1 MTVSEL
7 PISTIVGLGAFVTGL
22 IFGAVANR
30 THFCTMGA
38 LSDIVFMGDWKR
50 FRSWMLALAIGL
62 IGTQAMQ
69 SAGMIDLSKSI
80 YLQGAIGWAGAVIG
94 GLLFGF
100 GMTMAGG
107 CGNKTL
113 VRLGAGNLKSLVT
126 FMVIALF
133 AYMTLK
139 GFIGLARVQMD
150 SLTAIAVAGKAANQ
164 GIPALLAMIGIPA
177 SVAQWGTVAVIGG
190 GLLVFCLKDGEFRSS
205 PADLFGGLVI
215 GLLIV
220 AGWWVTGVLG
230 NDEFEPTA
238 IASFTFVAPIGD
250 TMQYLMTFT
259 GSTINFGIAA
269 VGGVIVGS
277 FLAAIASK
285 TFAFEAFAGTEDMG
299 RHLIG
304 AAMMGVGGVLSMG
317 CTIGQGLTG
326 MSTLSITSLIALG
339 SVIFGGVWGLKYM
352 EEGEVGAALK
362 AVFARG

>member
-1 MTVSEL
+1 MTVTEL
-7 PISTIVGLGAFVTGL
+7 SISTIVGGGAFATGL

-30 THFCTMGA
+30 TNFCTMGA
-38 LSDIVFMGDWKR
+38 LSDIVFMGEWKR
-50 FRSWMLALAIGL
+50 FRAWMLALAVGL
-62 IGTQAMQ
+62 IGSQAMQ
-69 SAGMIDLSKSI
+69 AAGMLDLGKSI
-80 YLQGAIGWAGAVIG
+80 YLQGAIGWAGAIIG
-94 GLLFGF
+94 GVLFGF

-150 SLTAIAVAGKAANQ
+150 SLTAIPVAGKAANQ
-164 GIPALLAMIGIPA
+164 GIPALLAMIGLPA
-177 SVAQWGTVAVIGG
+177 AAAQWLCVGVIGG
-190 GLLVFCLKDGEFRSS
+190 GLLIFCFKDHEFRES
-205 PADLFGGLVI
+205 PADIIGGLLI
-215 GLLIV
+215 GLLIP

-230 NDEFEPTA
+230 ADEFEPTA
-238 IASFTFVAPIGD
+238 LASFTFVAPIGD
-250 TMQYLMTFT
+250 TLQYLMTYT

-277 FLAAIASK
+277 FLAAISSK
-285 TFAFEAFAGTEDMG
+285 TFAIEAFTDASDMG

-304 AAMMGVGGVLSMG
+304 AAMMGTGGVLSMG

-326 MSTLSITSLIALG
+326 MSTLSVTSVIALA
-339 SVIFGGVWGLKYM
+339 SVIFGGVWGLKFM
-352 EEGEVGAALK
+352 EEGSVGTALK
-362 AVFARG
+362 AVFSRG

>member
-1 MTVSEL
+1 VSDL
-7 PISTIVGLGAFVTGL
+7 PISTIVGGGAFVTGL

-30 THFCTMGA
+30 TNFCTMGA
-38 LSDIVFMGDWKR
+38 LSDIVFMGEWKR
-50 FRSWMLALAIGL
+50 FRSWMLALAVGL
-62 IGTQAMQ
+62 IGSQAMQ
-69 SAGMIDLSKSI
+69 AAGMIDLGKSI
-80 YLQGAIGWAGAVIG
+80 YLQGAIGWAGAIIG

-126 FMVIALF
+126 FLVIALF

-150 SLTAIAVAGKAANQ
+150 GATAISVAGKAANQ
-164 GIPALLAMIGIPA
+164 GIPALLAALGIPA
-177 SVAQWGTVAVIGG
+177 AAAQWLSVGVIGG
-190 GLLVFCLKDGEFRSS
+190 GLLVFCFKDHEFRES
-205 PADLFGGLVI
+205 PADIIGGLVI
-215 GLLIV
+215 GLLIP

-230 NDEFEPTA
+230 GDEFEPTA
-238 IASFTFVAPIGD
+238 LASFTFVAPIGD
-250 TMQYLMTFT
+250 TLQYLMTFT

-269 VGGVIVGS
+269 VGGVITGS
-277 FLAAIASK
+277 FLASVSAR
-285 TFAFEAFAGTEDMG
+285 TFSIEAFTDSSDMG

-304 AAMMGVGGVLSMG
+304 AAMMGTGGVLSMG

-326 MSTLSITSLIALG
+326 MSTLSVTSLIALA

-352 EEGEVGAALK
+352 EEGSVGGALK